1 MNNRRRAI
9 RRAVRSSLYWSM
21 MWRVAEANPDAAAEI
36 LAGFDRAKLRGAI
49 DTMRGRR
56 PPLWEL
62 ANAPESILS
71 PVTPFAG
78 TTTPKKQNR
87 PLAGPR

>member
-71 PVTPFAG
+71 PANPSTG
-78 TTTPKKQNR
+78 ID
-87 PLAGPR
+87 PLEN

>member
-1 MNNRRRAI
+1 MNTRRRAI
-9 RRAVRSSLYWSM
+9 RQAVRSSLYWSM
-21 MWRVAEANPDAAAEI
+21 MWRVAEANVHAGGLPPD
-36 LAGFDRAKLRGAI
+36 FDRGKLLWAI

-56 PPLWEL
+56 GPLWE
-62 ANAPESILS
+62 AVNAPESILS

-87 PLAGPR
+87 PLAGPS